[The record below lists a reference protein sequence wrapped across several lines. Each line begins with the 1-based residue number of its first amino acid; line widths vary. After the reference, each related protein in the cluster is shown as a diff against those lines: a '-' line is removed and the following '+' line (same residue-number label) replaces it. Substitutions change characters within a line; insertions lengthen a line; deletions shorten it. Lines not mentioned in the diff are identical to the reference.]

1 MWEIEMDRMGFANGP
16 QEEGSET
23 PDVFEQSIKILN
35 AARKQIIG
43 Y

>member
-1 MWEIEMDRMGFANGP
+1 MDRMGVANGP

-23 PDVFEQSIKILN
+23 PVFEQSIKVLN